1 MQIHSVSFG
10 KKIPVAACRVKNN
23 QTGKFER
30 AKLYEYDCKDIEDLK
45 EFASLP
51 DYWGFKNA
59 ILSGMC
65 EKKVALD
72 KHNVSTGVSYYVL
85 KDNQDETI
93 GICSAKNDS
102 DDYGVKLIQTTP
114 TKSHKYTGQAML
126 AALALVG
133 LNENRTKFEIRYPT
147 DEAMMFYTDK
157 CGFKKG
163 ESKYH
168 LEMDRR
174 GMKKLVRNVQ
184 ARTRSQIVD
193 LSV

>member
-10 KKIPVAACRVKNN
+10 KKIPLISCKVRNN

-30 AKLYEYDCKDIEDLK
+30 AKLYEYDCKDRDDID
-45 EFASLP
+45 EFAKLP
-51 DYWGFKNA
+51 DYWGFKYS

-65 EKKVALD
+65 EKKVVFD

-85 KDNQDETI
+85 KDKDDETI

-102 DDYGVKLIQTTP
+102 KNFGVKLIQTSPAKT
-114 TKSHKYTGQAML
+114 HKYVGQAML
-126 AALALVG
+126 ASLAMLG
-133 LNENRTKFEIRYPT
+133 LKNNRNKFEIRYPT
-147 DEAMMFYTDK
+147 DEAMFFYTDK

-163 ESKYH
+163 ESKFH
-168 LEMDRR
+168 LEMDRK